1 MKPVTR
7 MVWLM
12 ALIIVAAA
20 LFFVILDDDDVKSCV
35 AVQLMSV
42 SR

>member
-7 MVWLM
+7 MVWLL

-35 AVQLMSV
+35 AVQSMSV